1 MKTLVNNQIVTKRF
15 ILITILSLVGN
26 VLSAQNK
33 LSVLVSE
40 INFEWAIPIVCVF
53 VFATFM
59 FYAFL
64 KQRNH

>member
-1 MKTLVNNQIVTKRF
+1 MKTLVNKNTVSLRI
-15 ILITILSLVGN
+15 ILIT
-26 VLSAQNK
+26 VLSMFGNTVKAQNK
-33 LSVLVSE
+33 ISVLVSE

>member
-1 MKTLVNNQIVTKRF
+1 MKTLVNNHIVTKRF
-15 ILITILSLVGN
+15 VLITILSLVGN